1 MSVEILKRKE
11 QNIEKLRED
20 LNLNKIPQLGVEIE
34 RLYNKIN
41 KINEVFN
48 GIKNIPEEL
57 ELKRFKIN
65 QALDNWK
72 FKVEKIEKDYDD
84 STFKSAGYGAAGAA
98 AGFAFVSMAPTVA
111 MGIATTFGVASTGTA
126 ISALTGAAA
135 NSAALAWLGG
145 GALAAGGGGIAAGEA
160 LLALAGPIGWGIAGL
175 SVLCAGVFYLSAKN
189 EKETLE
195 NIFIKI
201 LSNLEKKLQLGI
213 VEINERIESIYNEV
227 KLLEECYYQISTY
240 DKNYIN
246 LTYVQKI
253 ELGKYVNIMKGTKK
267 LITFP
272 IMALMQNFDDND
284 YINYK
289 GNDNDVKKR
298 NLFVLLAN
306 MLENIY
312 LFQEERKLLVK
323 VMKNNDNFFKN
334 DNIRKED
341 MTLELLN
348 DVFYALS
355 KK

>member
-1 MSVEILKRKE
+1 MPAEILKEKE

-20 LNLNKIPQLGVEIE
+20 LNLNKIPKLGVEVE
-34 RLYNKIN
+34 KLYNKIN

-48 GIKNIPEEL
+48 GIRNIPEEL
-57 ELKRFKIN
+57 ELKRFEIN
-65 QALDNWK
+65 QNLNKWK
-72 FKVEKIEKDYDD
+72 FKIIKEEKENNN
-84 STFKSAGYGAAGAA
+84 FKSILNSTVLS
-98 AGFAFVSMAPTVA
+98 AF
-111 MGIATTFGVASTGTA
+111 G
-126 ISALTGAAA
+126 
-135 NSAALAWLGG
+135 NS
-145 GALAAGGGGIAAGEA
+145 
-160 LLALAGPIGWGIAGL
+160 LLAFAGPIGLGISVL
-175 SVLCAGVFYLSAKN
+175 SVLCTSFFHFSAKN

-284 YINYK
+284 YINNK
-289 GNDNDVKKR
+289 GNDVKKK
-298 NLFVLLAN
+298 NLFVLLTN
-306 MLENIY
+306 MLENVY
-312 LFQEERKLLVK
+312 LNEEERKILVEYIL
-323 VMKNNDNFFKN
+323 NNEEFFKN
-334 DNIRKED
+334 NNVRKED

-348 DVFYALS
+348 DVFNVLS

>member
-1 MSVEILKRKE
+1 MPTEILKEKE

-20 LNLNKIPQLGVEIE
+20 LNLNKIPKLGVEVE
-34 RLYNKIN
+34 KLYNKIN

-48 GIKNIPEEL
+48 VIKNIPEEWDL
-57 ELKRFKIN
+57 QRFEIN
-65 QALDNWK
+65 QNLNKWK
-72 FKVEKIEKDYDD
+72 FKIIKEEKENNN
-84 STFKSAGYGAAGAA
+84 FKSILNSIVLS
-98 AGFAFVSMAPTVA
+98 AF
-111 MGIATTFGVASTGTA
+111 G
-126 ISALTGAAA
+126 
-135 NSAALAWLGG
+135 NS
-145 GALAAGGGGIAAGEA
+145 
-160 LLALAGPIGWGIAGL
+160 LLAFAGPIGLGISVL
-175 SVLCAGVFYLSAKN
+175 SVLCTSFFHFSAKN

-284 YINYK
+284 YIYYN
-289 GNDNDVKKR
+289 GNANDVKKK

-312 LFQEERKLLVK
+312 LNEEERKLLVK

-334 DNIRKED
+334 NNIRKED

-348 DVFYALS
+348 DVFNVLS